1 MRGSLFSRA
10 ALTALL
16 VGMTAVP
23 AMANE
28 LRIGLQDDPDVLD
41 PDQSRTFA
49 GRIVYT
55 AVCDKLVDLSPEVDI
70 VPQLATDWAYSDD
83 ATELVLN
90 LRDDVVFHDGT
101 PFDAEAV
108 IYNINRSLTLPE
120 SRRKSELASIDTA
133 EVTGPY
139 QVTIKL
145 KSPDASLLAQ
155 FADRAGMMVSPAA
168 AEEAGAGLG
177 NHLVC
182 SGPFKFVERVQ
193 QDRIVVEK
201 FADYW
206 NADNIH
212 IDRVTYLPIPDSTV
226 RLANLQSGELD
237 MGSRLAPTDI
247 GAIKADAD
255 LANHVVT
262 GLGYGALYVNVANG
276 PRAET
281 PIGQDKRVRQAFS
294 KAIDRAA
301 LSQIIYEGTASPGN
315 QAFPPNSPW
324 YNKDFPVEPRDLEG
338 AKALL
343 AEAGYDSV
351 SVELQHPNT
360 PIMSQMMQV
369 VQAMVAEAGFDV
381 SLQALEF
388 ATQLAEQTAGNYEV
402 SRTNWS
408 GRADPDGSIHQ
419 FVTCD
424 GGINDTG
431 YCNAEVDELLNTAR
445 TLGDTAKRKAL
456 YDAATAIL
464 IDELPVIYLV
474 HESYITAHDTGVEN
488 FVAYP
493 DGMIRLTGVTDAD

>member
-1 MRGSLFSRA
+1 MKRFPSSRV

-16 VGMTAVP
+16 LVATGLPV
-23 AMANE
+23 MANE

-55 AVCDKLVDLSPEVDI
+55 AVCDKLVDLSPDVEI
-70 VPQLATDWAYSDD
+70 IPQLATDWEYSDD
-83 ATELVLN
+83 ATSLVLN

-101 PFDAEAV
+101 PFNAEAV

-120 SRRKSELASIDTA
+120 SRRKSELASVDTVTA
-133 EVTGPY
+133 TGPY
-139 QVTIKL
+139 QVTIAL

-155 FADRAGMMVSPAA
+155 FADRAGMMFSPAA
-168 AEEAGAGLG
+168 AEEAGADLG
-177 NHLVC
+177 NKLVC
-182 SGPFKFVERVQ
+182 SGPFTFVERIQ

-206 NADNIH
+206 NADAIK
-212 IDRVTYLPIPDSTV
+212 IDRVVYLPIPDSTV

-237 MGSRLAPTDI
+237 LASRLAPTDI
-247 GAIKADAD
+247 PAIRADAD
-255 LANHVVT
+255 LTEHVVT
-262 GLGYGALYVNVANG
+262 GLGYGALYMNVANG
-276 PRAET
+276 PRSET

-324 YNKDFPVEPRDLEG
+324 YNKNFPVEERDVEG

-343 AEAGYDSV
+343 AEAGIDRLEV
-351 SVELQHPNT
+351 QLQHPNT

-381 SLQALEF
+381 RLQALEF
-388 ATQLAEQTAGNYEV
+388 ATQLAEQSAGNYEV

-419 FVTCD
+419 FVTCE

-431 YCNAEVDELLNTAR
+431 YCNEEVDNLLNAAR
-445 TLGDTAKRKAL
+445 TLGNPAKRKEL
-456 YDAATAIL
+456 YDQATAIL

-474 HESYITAHDTGVEN
+474 HESYITAHDAGVTG
-488 FVAYP
+488 FVPYP
-493 DGMIRLTGVTDAD
+493 DGMIRLENVTDAD